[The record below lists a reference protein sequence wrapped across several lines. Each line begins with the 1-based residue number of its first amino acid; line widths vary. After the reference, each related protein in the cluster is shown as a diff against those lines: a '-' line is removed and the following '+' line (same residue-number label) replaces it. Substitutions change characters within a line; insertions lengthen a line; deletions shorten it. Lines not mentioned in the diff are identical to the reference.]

1 MRAICCYCPN
11 TDSTSE
17 NRSMVVR
24 DGYYKRKSDGRK
36 ILRLRCRHCRRYFSL
51 ATFNQCYRQN
61 KRRLNDK
68 ITKLLCSGV
77 SQRRIAKL
85 LKISRTTV
93 ARKLIFLGEQAKIKL
108 LESNFA
114 HPSSKI
120 IEFDDLETFEHT
132 KCKPLSVTL
141 ALVFEERRF
150 LGFEV
155 SKMPAK
161 GHLAKIAMKKYGPR
175 KDERAV
181 GRQKLFSKIEPFVHP
196 FSEIKSDQNP
206 YYPRDVKRHF
216 PFATHTTLKGQRGS
230 STGQGELKKVRFDP
244 LFSLNHT
251 CAMLRANINRLARK
265 TWCTTK
271 NPARLE
277 DHIAIYAVF
286 HNLVLLNSA

>member
-11 TDSTSE
+11 TGYTSE
-17 NRSMVVR
+17 NRSLVVR

-36 ILRLRCRHCRRYFSL
+36 ILRLRCQKCRRCFSL

-175 KDERAV
+175 KDERAL
-181 GRQKLFSKIEPFVHP
+181 GRKKLFSKIQPFVHP

-206 YYPRDVKRHF
+206 YYPSDVKRHF

-277 DHIAIYAVF
+277 DHIAIYAAF